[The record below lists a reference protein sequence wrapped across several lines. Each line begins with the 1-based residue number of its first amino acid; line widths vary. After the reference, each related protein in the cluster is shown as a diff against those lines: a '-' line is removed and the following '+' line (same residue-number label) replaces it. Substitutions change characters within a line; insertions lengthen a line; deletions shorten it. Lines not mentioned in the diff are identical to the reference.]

1 MKRIILIALAFTVT
15 TAWAGNKQ
23 KRLNKQQ
30 TLKAQKEIVD
40 AWKDSEKQRLAYITA
55 EQKVY
60 VDTITMTIHWQTFGK
75 KPADGRSL
83 YISLHGGGNVEHEF
97 NNGQWANQW
106 RLYSPEEGVY
116 LCPRAPY
123 NDWDMHFKPLLD
135 ECYRDVINY
144 CVTYMDVNPDKV
156 YIMGYSAGGDGVW
169 RLAPRMADTWAAAS
183 MMAGHP
189 GDVRLENLRNT
200 PFTIWCGSED
210 SAYNR
215 NKLDAERILQ
225 MDSLQAQDPE
235 GYKHYGEI
243 VEGKPH
249 WMDRV
254 DTLAVGWMAEYTRN
268 PYPTKIVWHQEE
280 QLKDAFYWLKVDK
293 NETAR
298 HKEVRISYE
307 GNNIAIEKCDYKRL
321 TICLNDE
328 MMNLDMPV
336 TVTYKGAAVF
346 KGKVK
351 RTRENISRNLVLRQ
365 DERYAFPAE
374 ITITL

>member
-15 TAWAGNKQ
+15 TALAGSKQ

-55 EQKVY
+55 EQKVC
-60 VDTITMTIHWQTFGK
+60 VDTITMPIHWQTFGK

-135 ECYRDVINY
+135 ECYRDIINY